1 MNNPN
6 YDRIGIDLK
15 ALKNQ
20 MEGQLVCAMMKLNPD
35 VTKQQLDQIRASMT
49 VFEKHGIGALEA
61 LDILREIGAIYHE

>member
-15 ALKNQ
+15 ALENQ

-35 VTKQQLDQIRASMT
+35 VTKQQLDQIRASMA